1 MKQMEK
7 EMDLVMKYFVY
18 YDDDYPDN
26 GGIGIE
32 ECASKSEVTKFI
44 EDRISADPIHRSLD
58 KYTLIYGF
66 KKKMKTVKSVVR
78 IKVI

>member
-1 MKQMEK
+1 MKQKEK
-7 EMDLVMKYFVY
+7 EMDIAMKYFVH

-32 ECASKSEVTKFI
+32 ECDSKSEATKFI

-66 KKKMKTVKSVVR
+66 KKEIKAVESVVR
-78 IKVI
+78 IKIV